1 MISRRLLITGFAAAA
16 ASTIAPAV
24 MAAGDGG
31 FGDFLGGLAD
41 AASRRYAEKYRDD
54 ARWDGKYYYDK
65 YDNRRYSRSE
75 WQREIQRR
83 TRAEEEGR
91 DWRDSKRRAWEEK
104 RYGKDYRKFNK
115 EQRRDERR
123 DVKDKRREEERERK
137 ERERMRKDAERVRRN
152 DERVR
157 RNDERIR
164 REDER
169 RRQEERRR
177 DNR

>member
-16 ASTIAPAV
+16 ASAIAPAV

-31 FGDFLGGLAD
+31 FGDLLGGLAD

-83 TRAEEEGR
+83 ARAEEEGR
-91 DWRDSKRRAWEEK
+91 DWRDSKRRAWEENVTA
-104 RYGKDYRKFNK
+104 RTIASSRKNSVVMK
-115 EQRRDERR
+115 
-123 DVKDKRREEERERK
+123 KIAA
-137 ERERMRKDAERVRRN
+137 RMTVAMPESVVAMN
-152 DERVR
+152 GIVETTIVAVTTV
-157 RNDERIR
+157 NPLLH
-164 REDER
+164 
-169 RRQEERRR
+169 
-177 DNR
+177 N

>member
-16 ASTIAPAV
+16 ASAIAPAV

-31 FGDFLGGLAD
+31 FGDLLGGLAD

-83 TRAEEEGR
+83 ARAEEEGR
-91 DWRDSKRRAWEEK
+91 DWRDSKRRAWEDK
-104 RYGKDYRKFNK
+104 RYGKNYRKFKK
-115 EQRRDERR
+115 EQRRDEKDHRKDDRR
-123 DVKDKRREEERERK
+123 DAK
-137 ERERMRKDAERVRRN
+137 ERRKDDRR
-152 DERVR
+152 DDR
-157 RNDERIR
+157 
-164 REDER
+164 
-169 RRQEERRR
+169 ERRR
-177 DNR
+177 DERDRRDDNRRRDDR

>member
-83 TRAEEEGR
+83 ARAEEEGR

-104 RYGKDYRKFNK
+104 RYGKDYRKFKK
-115 EQRRDERR
+115 EQRRD
-123 DVKDKRREEERERK
+123 ERERK

>member
-16 ASTIAPAV
+16 ASAIAPAV

-31 FGDFLGGLAD
+31 FGDLLGGLAD

-83 TRAEEEGR
+83 AALKKKDVIGATA
-91 DWRDSKRRAWEEK
+91 SVVP
-104 RYGKDYRKFNK
+104 GKKNVTARTIASSRKNSVVMK
-115 EQRRDERR
+115 
-123 DVKDKRREEERERK
+123 KIAA
-137 ERERMRKDAERVRRN
+137 RMTVAMPESVVAMN
-152 DERVR
+152 GIVETTIVAVTTV
-157 RNDERIR
+157 NPLLH
-164 REDER
+164 
-169 RRQEERRR
+169 
-177 DNR
+177 N

>member
-1 MISRRLLITGFAAAA
+1 MFSRRLLITGFAAAA
-16 ASTIAPAV
+16 ASAIAPAV

-31 FGDFLGGLAD
+31 FGDLLGGLAD

-83 TRAEEEGR
+83 ARAEEEGR

-104 RYGKDYRKFNK
+104 RYGKNYRKFKK
-115 EQRRDERR
+115 EQRRDE
-123 DVKDKRREEERERK
+123 KIAA
-137 ERERMRKDAERVRRN
+137 RMTAATPENVVAMNGIAETTNVAVTTVN
-152 DERVR
+152 PLLYG
-157 RNDERIR
+157 
-164 REDER
+164 
-169 RRQEERRR
+169 
-177 DNR
+177 

>member
-75 WQREIQRR
+75 WQREIQDVPALKKKVAIGVTASAALGKKSAMAR
-83 TRAEEEGR
+83 TIASSRKNSAET
-91 DWRDSKRRAWEEK
+91 S
-104 RYGKDYRKFNK
+104 
-115 EQRRDERR
+115 
-123 DVKDKRREEERERK
+123 DV
-137 ERERMRKDAERVRRN
+137 M
-152 DERVR
+152 
-157 RNDERIR
+157 
-164 REDER
+164 
-169 RRQEERRR
+169 
-177 DNR
+177 

>member
-83 TRAEEEGR
+83 ARAEEEGR

-104 RYGKDYRKFNK
+104 RYGKDYRKFKK

-123 DVKDKRREEERERK
+123 DVKEKRREEERERK
-137 ERERMRKDAERVRRN
+137 ERERACARTQNAYAVTMKEFAVKMNAVVKKNVAVTTANPVIPD
-152 DERVR
+152 
-157 RNDERIR
+157 
-164 REDER
+164 
-169 RRQEERRR
+169 
-177 DNR
+177 

>member
-16 ASTIAPAV
+16 ASAIAPAV

-31 FGDFLGGLAD
+31 FGDLLGGLAD

-83 TRAEEEGR
+83 ARAEEEGR

-104 RYGKDYRKFNK
+104 RSRKNSVVMKKIAARMTVAMPKNAVKMTAATPENVVAMNGIAETTIVAETTANPLLYG
-115 EQRRDERR
+115 
-123 DVKDKRREEERERK
+123 
-137 ERERMRKDAERVRRN
+137 
-152 DERVR
+152 
-157 RNDERIR
+157 
-164 REDER
+164 
-169 RRQEERRR
+169 
-177 DNR
+177 

>member
-16 ASTIAPAV
+16 ASAIAPAV
-24 MAAGDGG
+24 MAGDGG
-31 FGDFLGGLAD
+31 FGDLLGGLAD

-65 YDNRRYSRSE
+65 YDNRRYSRSQ

-83 TRAEEEGR
+83 ARAEEEGR

-104 RYGKDYRKFNK
+104 RYGKNYRKFKK
-115 EQRRDERR
+115 EQRRDEKDRRKDDRR
-123 DVKDKRREEERERK
+123 DAK
-137 ERERMRKDAERVRRN
+137 ERRKDDRR
-152 DERVR
+152 DAR
-157 RNDERIR
+157 
-164 REDER
+164 ER
-169 RRQEERRR
+169 RRDERDRRDDNRRR

>member
-83 TRAEEEGR
+83 ARAEEEGR

-104 RYGKDYRKFNK
+104 DYRKFKK

-123 DVKDKRREEERERK
+123 DVKEKRREEERERK

-152 DERVR
+152 DER
-157 RNDERIR
+157 IR

>member
-83 TRAEEEGR
+83 ARAEEEGR

-104 RYGKDYRKFNK
+104 RYGKDYRKFKK

-123 DVKDKRREEERERK
+123 DVKENVVRK
-137 ERERMRKDAERVRRN
+137 SENARN
-152 DERVR
+152 VSACARTQNAYAVTMKEFAVKMNAVVKKNVAVTTANPVIPD
-157 RNDERIR
+157 
-164 REDER
+164 
-169 RRQEERRR
+169 
-177 DNR
+177 

>member
-54 ARWDGKYYYDK
+54 ARWDYDK

-83 TRAEEEGR
+83 ARAEEEGR

-104 RYGKDYRKFNK
+104 RYGKDYRKFKK

-123 DVKDKRREEERERK
+123 DVKEKRREEERERK

-152 DERVR
+152 DER
-157 RNDERIR
+157 IR

>member
-65 YDNRRYSRSE
+65 SATARTIASSRKNS
-75 WQREIQRR
+75 
-83 TRAEEEGR
+83 AEM
-91 DWRDSKRRAWEEK
+91 S
-104 RYGKDYRKFNK
+104 
-115 EQRRDERR
+115 
-123 DVKDKRREEERERK
+123 DV
-137 ERERMRKDAERVRRN
+137 M
-152 DERVR
+152 
-157 RNDERIR
+157 
-164 REDER
+164 
-169 RRQEERRR
+169 
-177 DNR
+177 

>member
-1 MISRRLLITGFAAAA
+1 MFSRREFLMATGALSLMPFAASAA
-16 ASTIAPAV
+16 
-24 MAAGDGG
+24 DKG
-31 FGDFLGGLAD
+31 FLDLISNIKDRSEREYFE
-41 AASRRYAEKYRDD
+41 RHRDD

-83 TRAEEEGR
+83 ARAEEEGR

-104 RYGKDYRKFNK
+104 RYGKDYRKFKK

-123 DVKDKRREEERERK
+123 DVKEKRREEERERK

-152 DERVR
+152 DER
-157 RNDERIR
+157 IR
-164 REDER
+164 CEDER

>member
-16 ASTIAPAV
+16 ASAIAPAV

-31 FGDFLGGLAD
+31 FGDLLGGLAD

-83 TRAEEEGR
+83 ARAEEEGR
-91 DWRDSKRRAWEEK
+91 DWRDSKRRAWEENVTARTIASSRK
-104 RYGKDYRKFNK
+104 NSVVMKKIAARMTVAMPKNAVKTTAATPENVVAMNGIAETTIVAVTTANPLLYG
-115 EQRRDERR
+115 
-123 DVKDKRREEERERK
+123 
-137 ERERMRKDAERVRRN
+137 
-152 DERVR
+152 
-157 RNDERIR
+157 
-164 REDER
+164 
-169 RRQEERRR
+169 
-177 DNR
+177 

>member
-83 TRAEEEGR
+83 ARAEEEGR

-104 RYGKDYRKFNK
+104 RYGKDYRKFKK
-115 EQRRDERR
+115 EQRRDER
-123 DVKDKRREEERERK
+123 ERK
-137 ERERMRKDAERVRRN
+137 ERDRMRKDA
-152 DERVR
+152 ERVR

>member
-83 TRAEEEGR
+83 ARAEEEGR

-104 RYGKDYRKFNK
+104 RYGKDYRKFKK
-115 EQRRDERR
+115 EQRRD
-123 DVKDKRREEERERK
+123 ERERK
-137 ERERMRKDAERVRRN
+137 ERERMRKDA
-152 DERVR
+152 ERVR

>member
-83 TRAEEEGR
+83 ARAEEEGR

-104 RYGKDYRKFNK
+104 RYGKDYRKFKK

-123 DVKDKRREEERERK
+123 DVKENVVRK
-137 ERERMRKDAERVRRN
+137 SENARN
-152 DERVR
+152 VNACARTQNAYAVTMKEFAVKMNAVVKKNVAVTTANPVIPD
-157 RNDERIR
+157 
-164 REDER
+164 
-169 RRQEERRR
+169 
-177 DNR
+177 

>member
-83 TRAEEEGR
+83 ARAEEEGR
-91 DWRDSKRRAWEEK
+91 DWRDSKRR
-104 RYGKDYRKFNK
+104 KDYRKFKK
-115 EQRRDERR
+115 EQRRDERL
-123 DVKDKRREEERERK
+123 DVKEKRREEERERK
-137 ERERMRKDAERVRRN
+137 ERERMRKDAERVLRN

>member
-83 TRAEEEGR
+83 ARAEEEGR

-104 RYGKDYRKFNK
+104 RYGKDYRKFKK
-115 EQRRDERR
+115 EQRRDE
-123 DVKDKRREEERERK
+123 
-137 ERERMRKDAERVRRN
+137 
-152 DERVR
+152 
-157 RNDERIR
+157 
-164 REDER
+164 
-169 RRQEERRR
+169 
-177 DNR
+177 

>member
-31 FGDFLGGLAD
+31 FGDFLGELA
-41 AASRRYAEKYRDD
+41 YAEKYRDD

-83 TRAEEEGR
+83 ARAEEEGR

>member
-16 ASTIAPAV
+16 ASAIAPAV

-31 FGDFLGGLAD
+31 FGDLLGGLAD

-83 TRAEEEGR
+83 ARAEEEGR

-104 RYGKDYRKFNK
+104 RYGKNYRKFKK
-115 EQRRDERR
+115 ERTDEKDRRKDDRRDAKERRKDDRRDARERRRDERDRR
-123 DVKDKRREEERERK
+123 DD
-137 ERERMRKDAERVRRN
+137 N
-152 DERVR
+152 
-157 RNDERIR
+157 
-164 REDER
+164 
-169 RRQEERRR
+169 RRR
-177 DNR
+177 DDR